1 MKALLLN
8 RLTLV
13 WMVLCTG
20 TLVSQLLGGGTA
32 AFGVTILV
40 IAFAKAHLVLH
51 YFMGLS
57 HAPMSWRQS
66 FGAWVVLVAA
76 LLIILY

>member
-1 MKALLLN
+1 MKALLFN
-8 RLTLV
+8 KLTLV
-13 WMVLCTG
+13 WVVLCTG
-20 TLVSQLLGGGTA
+20 TLVSQLLGGGAA
-32 AFGVTILV
+32 AFGTAILV

-57 HAPMSWRQS
+57 HAPMSWRQL
-66 FGAWVVLVAA
+66 FGTWVVLVAA